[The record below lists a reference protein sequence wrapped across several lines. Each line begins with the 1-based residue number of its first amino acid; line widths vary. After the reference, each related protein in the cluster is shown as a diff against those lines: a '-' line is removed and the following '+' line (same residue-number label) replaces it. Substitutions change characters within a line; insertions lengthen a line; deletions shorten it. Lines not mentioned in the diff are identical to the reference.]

1 MDYQSFNLKPRI
13 IAAIALLLVLPTQA
27 IGQDQTDSNCTFIY
41 GYDSEDGYQSP
52 SVSDIYPIPIVCLTD
67 EFTARKRPDVK
78 NKDFESI
85 VKRVL
90 PDATFIWE
98 NPSSYGNG
106 ICSIRTECADL
117 DNAISILS
125 ENDSVVNVGRMYI
138 RKTYHDLMKEFPVSK
153 VATFGF
159 ANEITF
165 TCLSI
170 ETLDSAKSLFESMG
184 LEITNMYHAYFGT
197 VKIQKSMDVIAVAN
211 RLHESG
217 YFLLATPTKIVRYKE
232 MDVPPIDIS
241 TLPYFYD
248 YGGNKVYWYLLSDRF
263 LIRKSPSIDKTRMES
278 IIKDY
283 VEESDIIWDND
294 SICTVVINPEQVENA
309 MNALSKEDAV
319 LRVSN
324 KYFRKGTYELV
335 LGQGYKNP
343 PSFGLDGKLNLSFKE
358 DITEQEKNNLIN
370 GNNLH
375 LVLGD
380 TILNYWE
387 YELPDTAD
395 VLAVC
400 NSIYKTGLVRYC
412 YPNTTYVATFMFY
425 GPSSSSTT
433 EVKAPTDLIEM
444 TSIQYYNL
452 LGRRIDEPSGLTIVV
467 KRFSDGSVLTE
478 KQIFK

>member
-1 MDYQSFNLKPRI
+1 MRKGLDLKPRI

-41 GYDSEDGYQSP
+41 GYDSEDWQQSA
-52 SVSDIYPIPIVCLTD
+52 SADDIYPIQIVCLTD

-78 NKDFESI
+78 NEDFESI

-90 PDATFIWE
+90 PDAAFIWE
-98 NPSSYGNG
+98 NPSATTKN

-159 ANEITF
+159 ADEITF

-184 LEITNMYHAYFGT
+184 LEIANMYQAHFGT
-197 VKIQKSMDVIAVAN
+197 VKIQKGMDVIAVAN
-211 RLHESG
+211 QLHESG
-217 YFLLATPTKIVRYKE
+217 FFFLATPSKVIRFRE
-232 MDVPPIDIS
+232 MDVQPLDLS
-241 TLPYFYD
+241 TLPYYYD
-248 YGGNKVYWYLLSDRF
+248 YYGNKVYWYVLSDRI
-263 LIRKSPSIDKTRMES
+263 LIRKSPSIDKNQMES

-283 VEESDIIWDND
+283 VEGPDIIWDND
-294 SICTVVINPEQVENA
+294 SICTVVINPEQIENA

-324 KYFRKGTYELV
+324 KYFYKGTYELV
-335 LGQGYKNP
+335 LGQGLKNP
-343 PSFGLDGKLNLSFKE
+343 ESFGLDGKINLSF
-358 DITEQEKNNLIN
+358 TENISEQDKNNLIN
-370 GNNLH
+370 DYHLNLSR
-375 LVLGD
+375 GYAER
-380 TILNYWE
+380 NYWE
-387 YELPDTAD
+387 YELPDTSD

-400 NSIYKTGLVRYC
+400 NSIYETGLVRYC
-412 YPNTTYVATFMFY
+412 DPNTTYVAKLMFY

-467 KRFSDGSVLTE
+467 KRFSDGSVLSE